1 LKVENLD
8 SIDLKILSMLQE
20 DCKVPQVELARSVG
34 LSPASISERLKRLE
48 KTGIIKSYT
57 AILDAH
63 GLGIDI
69 TAFVF
74 VFVEHPR
81 FEAKLLEQLRAVPE
95 VLECHHI
102 TGDFSLLLKVRTRNI
117 ETFEHLLF
125 HNINSIPGVRQT
137 KTTIVL
143 SSPKE
148 TTHIPMEIPIESPND
163 KKDRGE

>member
-1 LKVENLD
+1 MD
-8 SIDLKILSMLQE
+8 RIDLQILSMLQE
-20 DCKVPQVELARSVG
+20 DCKIAQVELARSVG

-48 KTGIIKSYT
+48 KSGVVKSYA

-63 GLGIDI
+63 ALGIGI
-69 TAFVF
+69 TAYVF

-81 FEAKLLEQLRAVPE
+81 FEAELLGQLDAVPE
-95 VLECHHI
+95 VQECHHV
-102 TGDFSLLLKVRTRNI
+102 TGDFSLLLKVRTKNI

-125 HNINSIPGVRQT
+125 HSINSIPGVRQT

-148 TTHIPMEIPIESPND
+148 TTQFPLVIPAEQSND
-163 KKDRGE
+163 EKEQGV